1 VQLCGFKLTGACCL
15 FGQTYLASIAEWSK
29 FLGDE
34 REACLEDSHLI
45 AQEIQSIQRKANFA
59 AYVELVKTKDGKV
72 DVDKNLDAMLVI
84 HDRRPKEKKSPRG
97 DSQSSA
103 LTKPSPA
110 AKVTKDTKPAKKSD
124 TEIKM
129 QQQKAEQQTIV
140 DIAELDIPESS
151 EEEEGE
157 PASPL
162 GRKAAQTG
170 TAAAAVT
177 EEHDELAAIDAL
189 AAIDVAEEEEGLA
202 ALQALAV

>member
-1 VQLCGFKLTGACCL
+1 
-15 FGQTYLASIAEWSK
+15 
-29 FLGDE
+29 
-34 REACLEDSHLI
+34 
-45 AQEIQSIQRKANFA
+45 
-59 AYVELVKTKDGKV
+59 
-72 DVDKNLDAMLVI
+72 
-84 HDRRPKEKKSPRG
+84 
-97 DSQSSA
+97 
-103 LTKPSPA
+103 
-110 AKVTKDTKPAKKSD
+110 
-124 TEIKM
+124 M